1 MSNEAVSYTREES
14 VTVICLDDGK
24 ANAFSHAVLDALDA
38 AIDRAEKDDAK
49 ALVLVGREG
58 TFSAGFDLSVM
69 TKGVEAA
76 MELAAKGARLAMR
89 VYNSPRPV
97 VLGVTGHAMA
107 TVVERVQ

>member
-38 AIDRAEKDDAK
+38 A
-49 ALVLVGREG
+49 
-58 TFSAGFDLSVM
+58 
-69 TKGVEAA
+69 
-76 MELAAKGARLAMR
+76 MELVAKGARLALR